1 MREGERREMRE
12 ERGRNPKSLEVYVR
26 QKTKPVPLFVEKH
39 APLEF
44 GHRTRKCQWHNCVSH
59 GPVDGADI
67 GFEHSVIGPKP

>member
-26 QKTKPVPLFVEKH
+26 QKTKPAPLFVEKH

-44 GHRTRKCQWHNCVSH
+44 GHRTTRAATTLVLNNDRPMVQ
-59 GPVDGADI
+59 
-67 GFEHSVIGPKP
+67 F